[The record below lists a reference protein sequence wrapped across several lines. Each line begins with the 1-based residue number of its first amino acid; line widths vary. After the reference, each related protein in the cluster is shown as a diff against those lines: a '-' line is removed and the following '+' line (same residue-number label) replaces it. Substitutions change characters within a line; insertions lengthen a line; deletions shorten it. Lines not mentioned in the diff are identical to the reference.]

1 MKQLE
6 IAKSLR
12 GSPPFNGL
20 PWFSWLVIAVIIA
33 GIVAP
38 LACSQ
43 LPSSNNNAVQP
54 KAAIID
60 QLYSTQPNDDF
71 IAQVS
76 KDLKVYGFIVDIY
89 QGGDVTVDFYRK
101 LPEYGYKLIIFR
113 AHSGLIRAKGQGI
126 VKTAIFTAEPYSR
139 TKYLSEQV
147 NHMLPMVRVGEG
159 EPFFFGIDSKFVTK
173 SMEGRFDN
181 TVIIITG
188 CSCLYFDD
196 MAQVFIYKGASIYLA
211 WNRTVNADYADEA
224 SAYLIEE
231 LCKDVTIRKAI
242 SRTIIEKGRDP
253 TYRATLEYF
262 PSDNGDK
269 ILKQLIQQ

>member
-1 MKQLE
+1 LKQLE

-12 GSPPFNGL
+12 GRSPFNGL

-33 GIVAP
+33 GIAP

-43 LPSSNNNAVQP
+43 LPSSNSNAGQP

-76 KDLKVYGFIVDIY
+76 KDLKAYGFIVDIY
-89 QGGDVTVDFYRK
+89 QGGEVTVDFYRK
-101 LPEYGYKLIIFR
+101 LPECGYKLIIFR
-113 AHSGLIRAKGQGI
+113 AHSGLIKSKEQGI

-147 NHMLPMVRVGEG
+147 NHMLPMVRVRRN
-159 EPFFFGIDSKFVTK
+159 EPFFFGIDSKFVMDC
-173 SMEGRFDN
+173 MEGRFDD
-181 TVIIITG
+181 TVIIISG

-196 MAQVFIYKGASIYLA
+196 MAQAFIYKGASVYLA

-253 TYRATLEYF
+253 TYRATLKYF

-269 ILKQLIQQ
+269 TLKQLIQQ